1 MLRHLLDRDTL
12 PDRVCVIGGAG
23 FVGGAVVR
31 ALKEAGATV
40 ASISRADVDLLA
52 NDGPS
57 KLSSLVGDGDSV
69 VFVSAM
75 APVRNAAMLRDN
87 MSLVANVIE
96 VLKAKKLAHLV
107 NVSSDAVYRDVLYPM
122 SESAAAEPASLHGA
136 MHLARE
142 VALQAELDVPQATIR
157 PTLIYGASDP
167 HNGYGPNRFMRLAAT
182 NEEIRLFGEGEEQR
196 DHILVEDVA
205 ELVKRMVLRRSTGVI
220 NGATGEVH
228 SFRKLAETI
237 VRLSDSKSAVVGQPR
252 QGSMPHNG
260 YRPFDPTNV
269 FRAFPDF
276 RFTPIEDGLKRT
288 MDAGMRDA

>member
-1 MLRHLLDRDTL
+1 MLKHQLDRDTL
-12 PDRVCVIGGAG
+12 PDRVAVIGGAG
-23 FVGGAVVR
+23 FVGGAVVK
-31 ALKEAGATV
+31 ALQHAGAKV
-40 ASISRADVDLLA
+40 VSISRADVDLLTKDA
-52 NDGPS
+52 PS
-57 KLSSLVGDGDSV
+57 KLSSLINDGDGV

-75 APVRNAAMLRDN
+75 APVRNVAMLRDN

-96 VLKAKKLAHLV
+96 ALRSKKLTHLI

-122 SESAAAEPASLHGA
+122 SESASAEPASLHGA

-142 VALQAELDVPQATIR
+142 VALQAELDVPLAIIR

-167 HNGYGPNRFMRLAAT
+167 HNGYGPNRFMRLAAA

-237 VRLSDSKSAVVGQPR
+237 VRLSGSKSAVVGQPR

-260 YRPFDPTNV
+260 YRPFDPANV

-276 RFTPIEDGLKRT
+276 RFTALEEGLRQT
-288 MDAGMRDA
+288 IAAGMR

>member
-1 MLRHLLDRDTL
+1 MLKHLLDRNTL
-12 PDRVCVIGGAG
+12 PDRVAVIGGAG
-23 FVGGAVVR
+23 FVGGAVAK
-31 ALKEAGATV
+31 ALKHAGARV
-40 ASISRADVDLLA
+40 VSISRADVDLLA
-52 NDGPS
+52 TDAPS
-57 KLSSLVGDGDSV
+57 KLSGLVSDGDSV

-75 APVRNAAMLRDN
+75 APVRNTAMLRDN

-96 VLKAKKLAHLV
+96 ALGPKKLAHLV

-136 MHLARE
+136 MHLGRE
-142 VALQAELDVPQATIR
+142 VALQAELDVPLATIR

-167 HNGYGPNRFMRLAAT
+167 HNGYGPNRFMRLAAA

-237 VRLSDSKSAVVGQPR
+237 VRLSGSKSAIVGQPR
-252 QGSMPHNG
+252 QGPMPHNG
-260 YRPFDPTNV
+260 YRPFDPANV

-276 RFTPIEDGLKRT
+276 RFTVLEDGLRQT
-288 MDAGMRDA
+288 IAARMR